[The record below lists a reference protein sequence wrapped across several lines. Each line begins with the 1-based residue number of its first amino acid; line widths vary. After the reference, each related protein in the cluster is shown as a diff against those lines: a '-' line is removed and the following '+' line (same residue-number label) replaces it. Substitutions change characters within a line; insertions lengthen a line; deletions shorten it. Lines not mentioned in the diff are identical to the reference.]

1 MTVRSTD
8 AWLWNASY
16 MRSTVLSRTTRKGGG
31 VMKKLIAALA
41 FCLAVG
47 GASFGAEHV
56 VTRSAKIAAKGSYKA
71 AKVTVK
77 GTGKALKLMF

>member
-1 MTVRSTD
+1 MTVRSTED
-8 AWLWNASY
+8 WLRNASY
-16 MRSTVLSRTTRKGGG
+16 MRSPALSRTTHKGD
-31 VMKKLIAALA
+31 VMKKLIAVLA

-56 VTRSAKIAAKGSYKA
+56 VTRSAKVAAKGSYKA

-77 GTGKALKLMF
+77 GTGKALKLIF